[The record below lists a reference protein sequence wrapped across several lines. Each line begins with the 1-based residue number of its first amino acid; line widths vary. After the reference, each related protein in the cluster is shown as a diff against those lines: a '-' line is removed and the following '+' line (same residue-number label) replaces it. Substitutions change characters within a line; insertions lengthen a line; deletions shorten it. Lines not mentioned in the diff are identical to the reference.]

1 MLKLENNIRVRKIQV
16 QIKILIIL
24 IEERHILMIL
34 IEILEIKELII
45 IKVTNGKI
53 HSGKI
58 IKDKIGVIMKIHMM
72 PMIDLDSNINK
83 WTDKEWILNKNNMSS
98 I

>member
-16 QIKILIIL
+16 RIKIL

-53 HSGKI
+53 
-58 IKDKIGVIMKIHMM
+58 IKDKIEVIMKIHMM
-72 PMIDLDSNINK
+72 HMIDLDSNINK
-83 WTDKEWILNKNNMSS
+83 WTDKKWILNKNNMSS

>member
-24 IEERHILMIL
+24 IEELHILMIL

-53 HSGKI
+53 T
-58 IKDKIGVIMKIHMM
+58 KDKIEVIMKTHMM
-72 PMIDLDSNINK
+72 LMIDLDSNINK
-83 WTDKEWILNKNNMSS
+83 WINKGWT
-98 I
+98 

>member
-16 QIKILIIL
+16 RIKIL

-53 HSGKI
+53 
-58 IKDKIGVIMKIHMM
+58 IKDKIEVIMKIHMM
-72 PMIDLDSNINK
+72 HMIDLDSNINK

-98 I
+98 M